1 MFNIKGKSVLITGG
15 SRGLGRA
22 LALRLSAEG
31 AKVAL
36 VARRQE
42 ELDEVVREIREQGGI
57 AFGIAADVGDK
68 ESVYP
73 IVGQAAALAGP
84 VDVLI
89 NNASS
94 LGPVPLRLIPDTEC
108 EDFEQALQVNTI
120 GPFRLIKAVVGSMVL
135 RQTGVIVNISSDAA
149 FEAYPSWGV
158 YGASK
163 AALDHL
169 TRIAAAEM
177 ADTSVRFLSVD
188 PGEMDTRMHAEAI
201 PDADPAS
208 LQSPASVAEKIIAMI
223 RVSDR
228 IANGSR
234 LIASE
239 WRPL

>member
-1 MFNIKGKSVLITGG
+1 MFDFNGKSVLITGG

-36 VARRQE
+36 VARHQE
-42 ELDEVVREIREQGGI
+42 EIDEVVSEIKKNNGI
-57 AFGIAADVGDK
+57 AFGIVADVGDK

-89 NNASS
+89 NNASA
-94 LGPVPLRLIPDTEC
+94 LGPVPLQLIPDTDC
-108 EDFEQALQVNTI
+108 EDFELALQVNTV

-135 RQTGVIVNISSDAA
+135 RKNGVIVNISSDAA
-149 FEAYPSWGV
+149 VEAYPSWGV

-177 ADTSVRFLSVD
+177 ADAGVRFLSVD
-188 PGEMDTRMHAEAI
+188 PGEMDTRMHAVAL

-208 LQSPASVAEKIIAMI
+208 LQSPDAVAEKIVRMI
-223 RVSDR
+223 RESDR

-234 LIASE
+234 LVASE